1 MNFDG
6 TWNEAE
12 KISGA
17 GVVIRGD
24 TGNFVAGFC
33 KNFRDIFSPIQAET
47 LALRDGVVWAATRGF
62 HKIVV
67 EGDSLQ
73 IVGALTDASP
83 NLSTTG
89 QIMDDVKHWLP
100 TITEEVCTH
109 IRRQANTVAH
119 RLARFSLS
127 VANQCDWFDS
137 PPLFVA
143 DLLLKDLLYV
153 IRFFFGLSHLV
164 S

>member
-1 MNFDG
+1 MQ
-6 TWNEAE
+6 
-12 KISGA
+12 K
-17 GVVIRGD
+17 
-24 TGNFVAGFC
+24 
-33 KNFRDIFSPIQAET
+33 FRDIFSPIQAET

-83 NLSTTG
+83 NLSTIG

-143 DLLLKDLLYV
+143 ALLLNDLLYV
-153 IRFFFGLSHLV
+153 IWFFIGLSHLV
-164 S
+164 SLLG